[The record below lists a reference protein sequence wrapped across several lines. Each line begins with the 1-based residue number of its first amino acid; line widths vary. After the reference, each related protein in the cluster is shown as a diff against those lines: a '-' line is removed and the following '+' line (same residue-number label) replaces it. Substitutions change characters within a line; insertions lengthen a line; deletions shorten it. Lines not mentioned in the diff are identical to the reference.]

1 MTANVT
7 LAVEFLRRDLRNR
20 FAGSFSGG
28 LWALMQ
34 PLLQLAITSFV
45 FVHVFK
51 ARVPGSGSVGFV
63 PFLAIALWPW
73 VAVSEA
79 VLRSTTAIQDNA
91 ALIGK
96 VALPRMVLVV
106 SAVGASFLIHVA
118 GFIAIVLV
126 LALSGQGV
134 HLSGLLPALLL
145 YVPLLALALGFGLL
159 FSALQVFVRD
169 LVQVLAQ
176 VLPLM
181 MFCAPVYYDRALLP
195 ERFQTWL
202 DLNPYTFYAEAFR
215 ALLLDH
221 GTFELRPL
229 LIALAISALV
239 LLIGVRVFRKLDPH
253 FEDFL

>member
-7 LAVEFLRRDLRNR
+7 LAMEFLRRDLRNR

-73 VAVSEA
+73 VALSEA

-96 VALPRMVLVV
+96 VALPRKVLVFSV
-106 SAVGASFLIHVA
+106 VAASFMIHVA
-118 GFIAIVLV
+118 GFVAIVLV
-126 LALSGQGV
+126 LWASGQGI

-145 YVPLLALALGFGLL
+145 YIPLLALALGFGLL

-181 MFCAPVYYDRALLP
+181 MFCAPVYYDRSLLP
-195 ERFQTWL
+195 ERFQPWME
-202 DLNPYTFYAEAFR
+202 LNPYTFYAEAFR
-215 ALLLDH
+215 ALLLEH
-221 GTFELRPL
+221 GTFAFRPL
-229 LIALAISALV
+229 LAALLVSGLV
-239 LLIGVRVFRKLDPH
+239 LLIGIRAFRKLDPH